1 MNWRRTEP
9 HSRGQT
15 IINHNYRG
23 FHLENAITSPR
34 VALSVLSILRI
45 YVGLSLLQHGTGK
58 ILGFPVVPNFAHVEL
73 ASLAGLGGMIELV
86 GGILFT
92 IGLFTRPVA
101 FILCGFTAVAYFMV
115 HAGRSFYPVL
125 NGGELAAVYCF
136 VFLYFVFAGAGPW
149 SVDALRQGK
158 AA

>member
-1 MNWRRTEP
+1 MDNVL
-9 HSRGQT
+9 S
-15 IINHNYRG
+15 
-23 FHLENAITSPR
+23 SPR
-34 VALSVLSILRI
+34 VTFSVLSILRI

-58 ILGFPVVPNFAHVEL
+58 ILGFPVVPNFANVQL
-73 ASLAGLGGMIELV
+73 SSLAGVGGMIELV

-92 IGLFTRPVA
+92 VGLFTRPVA

-115 HAGRSFYPVL
+115 HAGKSFYPVL
-125 NGGELAAVYCF
+125 NGGELAAGYCF

-149 SVDALRQGK
+149 SLDALRKGN